1 MLHAQRYHAKRNCF
15 ATGLAM
21 DPSVVSSSLSSASG
35 VDVTALNASSSNS
48 NGAQLTNYSLTTAP
62 VDNHRSV
69 LSGGLQ
75 SQVKLMQQTCLTAF
89 CRLLL
94 QHPCLCAAV

>member
-1 MLHAQRYHAKRNCF
+1 
-15 ATGLAM
+15 M

-35 VDVTALNASSSNS
+35 VDVTALNANS

-75 SQVKLMQQTCLTAF
+75 SQVELMQQTCPIAF

>member
-1 MLHAQRYHAKRNCF
+1 
-15 ATGLAM
+15 M
-21 DPSVVSSSLSSASG
+21 DSSVVSSSLSSASG
-35 VDVTALNASSSNS
+35 VNVTALNASSSYS
-48 NGAQLTNYSLTTAP
+48 NGAQLTNYSLVTAP

-75 SQVKLMQQTCLTAF
+75 SQVELMQQSHPTAL

-94 QHPCLCAAV
+94 QHSRLYTTV

>member
-35 VDVTALNASSSNS
+35 VDVTALNANS